1 MTYKFDWTHVI
12 NGQTEIEAK
21 NGVEAEKLFR
31 EMTTEQRLSSSKL
44 DVNSDSLKIRYVDA
58 GLGDV
63 HTAEEWQRDFK
74 HIT

>member
-12 NGQTEIEAK
+12 NGQIEIEAK

-31 EMTTEQRLSSSKL
+31 DMTTKQRLSSSKL
-44 DVNSDSLKIRYVDA
+44 DVNNDALKIRYVDA

-63 HTAEEWQRDFK
+63 HTAEEWQNDFK
-74 HIT
+74 QIT

>member
-12 NGQTEIEAK
+12 NGQIEIEAK

-44 DVNSDSLKIRYVDA
+44 DVNNDALQIRYVDA
-58 GLGDV
+58 GLGDI
-63 HTAEEWQRDFK
+63 HTEAEWVAGIK
-74 HIT
+74 NIT

>member
-12 NGQTEIEAK
+12 NGQIEIEAK
-21 NGVEAEKLFR
+21 NGAEAEKLFR
-31 EMTTEQRLSSSKL
+31 EMTMEKLLSTSQL
-44 DVNSDSLKIRYVDA
+44 HVDNDALTIRYVDA

-63 HTAEEWQRDFK
+63 HTYEEWQRDIK